1 MLDVNMPHITDKGLA
16 VASKSLTEAS
26 KEASKGLINVGVNVG
41 AAGLN
46 MILNSRISY
55 ALVAILGCVAA
66 YKIVVGIHKGTCFFF
81 YIL

>member
-1 MLDVNMPHITDKGLA
+1 MLDVNMPRVTDKGLA

-26 KEASKGLINVGVNVG
+26 KEASKGLINVG

-46 MILNSRISY
+46 MLLNSRISY
-55 ALVAILGCVAA
+55 AVVAILGCFIA